1 VVEFCIHIANV
12 VYLISFLARDILWL
26 RLLTCVALL
35 LGLVFFT
42 CQPAPLYG
50 PTIWHV
56 AFLAINGVQISRL
69 LVERRRLMLTR
80 DQERLGQAAFAD
92 LTREQLLN
100 LLTRVTCQQAAGK
113 QREID
118 RICRHPLTKDEQVL
132 RNIAFSRLSRTEL
145 VNLLTRRLWNFIK
158 RRNPLRWGRA
168 GRQSWRAIPA
178 DLGVELEQAT
188 R

>member
-1 VVEFCIHIANV
+1 VIEFCIHVANV
-12 VYLISFLARDILWL
+12 IYLISFLARDILWL
-26 RLLTCVALL
+26 RLLTCIALL
-35 LGLVFFT
+35 LGIVFFT

-50 PTIWHV
+50 PTVWHV

-69 LVERRRLMLTR
+69 LVERRHLMLTKE
-80 DQERLGQAAFAD
+80 QERLGQAAFAD

-100 LLTRVTCQQAAGK
+100 LLTRVTCEQAAGK

-118 RICRHPLTKDEQVL
+118 RICRQPLTKDEQVL

-145 VNLLTRRLWNFIK
+145 VNLLTRRLWNFIN
-158 RRNPLRWGRA
+158 RRNPLRWRQA

-178 DLGVELEQAT
+178 DPGVVVEAGT